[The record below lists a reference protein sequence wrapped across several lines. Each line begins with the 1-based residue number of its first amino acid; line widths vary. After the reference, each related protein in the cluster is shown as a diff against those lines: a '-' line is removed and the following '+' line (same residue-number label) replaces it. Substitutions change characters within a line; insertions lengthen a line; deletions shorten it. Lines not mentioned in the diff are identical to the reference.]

1 MSLHLGQYSWCGR
14 CITNSQ
20 ESSFTSQ
27 VEWIESEQIAR
38 GAHRWMNGNRCFIDL
53 HSDLRGGCN
62 LIERSSDSSSG
73 GIAQDMQVGI
83 RFKHRCH
90 EGMKWS
96 GVCNNV
102 CLKRNSFTLRQDR
115 SAMIPNGSAYQDHIR
130 GTGSLGGNL
139 HCRRND
145 SHAGRADKYTIG
157 FASLD
162 DLGITT
168 DDGHC
173 GTLGSIANGGGN
185 AVKLGQRKALFQHKA
200 DGQTQWLSPGHRDI
214 IDAAMD
220 REIANAAARKEQR

>member
-1 MSLHLGQYSWCGR
+1 MSLHLGQHSWRGR
-14 CITNSQ
+14 CMTNSQ

-38 GAHRWMNGNRCFIDL
+38 RTHRWMNGNRCFIDL

-73 GIAQDMQVGI
+73 GIAQDMKIGI
-83 RFKHRCH
+83 GIQHGGN
-90 EGMKWS
+90 EGMKRRR
-96 GVCNNV
+96 VRDDV
-102 CLKRNSFTLRQDR
+102 CLKRNSFTLRQDG
-115 SAMIPNGSAYQDHIR
+115 SAVIADGSAYQDHIMGAGALR
-130 GTGSLGGNL
+130 SNL
-139 HCRRND
+139 YSRRND
-145 SHAGRADKYTIG
+145 SHAGRAQKYPIG

-162 DLGITT
+162 DLGIPT

-173 GTLGSIANGGGN
+173 GSLAGIANGGGN
-185 AVKLGQRKALFQHKA
+185 AVQLGQRKALFQHKA

-220 REIANAAARKEQR
+220 GKIADAAARKKQR